1 MQLYPLTPPLLLLV
15 RYRVVLGK
23 KLNKTD
29 RTKRDASGRCRY
41 RRCTDA
47 GMPHEEEDAAD
58 DDGAI
63 VSNAKYTVPKVARS
77 SVTRPVAY
85 DWLLPD
91 KHGV

>member
-1 MQLYPLTPPLLLLV
+1 
-15 RYRVVLGK
+15 
-23 KLNKTD
+23 
-29 RTKRDASGRCRY
+29 
-41 RRCTDA
+41 
-47 GMPHEEEDAAD
+47 MPHEEEDADD